1 MLDRRVSLQW
11 PRQFE
16 MLRRVVLAEI
26 RRLEQLLYQYDVR
39 AAFRGFAD
47 QFLGARHIGV
57 AIPTACHLGGRYRYG
72 AHINRPPRAIAQNVG
87 GELALTSSHSSRPGF
102 RNRCG
107 MELLK

>member
-57 AIPTACHLGGRYRYG
+57 AIPTACHLGGRYRYR
-72 AHINRPPRAIAQNVG
+72 AHVIRLAIAQNVG

-102 RNRCG
+102 RNR
-107 MELLK
+107 